1 MAVKGMGGCLVGGG
15 GTDIVPE
22 GYHWNFTGKSLSEV
36 KSAGGIPCSINFYY
50 QTYGTRTQDI
60 TVTSSSGGTKQIC
73 QVFVDYGMGG
83 EGFGRCNPNTSLMQ
97 LYQCNW
103 THLKNITA
111 ISGAVSYS
119 INLWLEPDA

>member
-1 MAVKGMGGCLVGGG
+1 MAVIDNAVISGNSGS
-15 GTDIVPE
+15 DIVPK

-36 KSAGGIPCSINFYY
+36 KSAGGIPCSIYFYY
-50 QTYGTRTQDI
+50 QTYGTKTQNI
-60 TVTSSSGGTKQIC
+60 TVSSSSGGNKQIC
-73 QVFVDYGMGG
+73 QVFVDYGMDG

-103 THLKNITA
+103 EHLKNITS
-111 ISGAVSYS
+111 INGAGSYS